1 MTVNDKATAYICVCV
16 FKQIY
21 IFLLYYYILK
31 ITFLYKYETYA
42 YYCDEIYKSYKIV
55 ETK

>member
-1 MTVNDKATAYICVCV
+1 MTVNDKATVYICVCV